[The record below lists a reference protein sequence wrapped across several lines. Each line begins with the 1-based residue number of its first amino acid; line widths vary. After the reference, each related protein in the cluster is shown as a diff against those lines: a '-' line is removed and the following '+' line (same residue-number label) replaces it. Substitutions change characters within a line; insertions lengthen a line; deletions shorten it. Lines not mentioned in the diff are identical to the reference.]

1 MERDRILKEILSDS
15 ELMEKYK
22 IKKEELDTL
31 TTTPSGP
38 YSKKIVE
45 VLSVIINENDNHLN
59 NSMIYKKL
67 KNVHNI

>member
-1 MERDRILKEILSDS
+1 MERNRILKEILSDP
-15 ELMEKYK
+15 ELMEKYS
-22 IKKEELDTL
+22 IKEEELNTL
-31 TTTPSGP
+31 KTNAP

-59 NSMIYKKL
+59 SSMIYKKL

>member
-1 MERDRILKEILSDS
+1 MERNNILKEILSDPKI
-15 ELMEKYK
+15 MEKYE
-22 IKKEELDTL
+22 INQESLNIL
-31 TTTPSGP
+31 TTNAP
-38 YSKKIVE
+38 YSAKIVE